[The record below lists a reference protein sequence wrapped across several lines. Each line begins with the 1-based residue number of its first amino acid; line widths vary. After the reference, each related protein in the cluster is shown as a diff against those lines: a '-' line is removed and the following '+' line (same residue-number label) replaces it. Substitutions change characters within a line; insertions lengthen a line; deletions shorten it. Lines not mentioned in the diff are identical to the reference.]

1 MQVSGLAPFRLL
13 NAPFLLWI
21 VVESAAGS
29 GVALAVGCGQFLYT
43 VIRAIDLHGALGI
56 VLALASFFTGLAGHQ
71 ACRWWR
77 LAHAPFARGIAVSD
91 VPKHPGALRFSFS
104 RGAVARE
111 KLASKTISSRGRN
124 GTTSSSTYYA
134 APIVEG
140 DGPEVAAWSVG
151 LGPDAVRGKGG
162 AVAGTVADDFHDG
175 YLRAVQAC
183 EAKFGLRSAAGAV
196 LLELGEPDAQL
207 EFMGKTVWV
216 VLLVVNG
223 FWLAI
228 SLIAASATSASRP

>member
-1 MQVSGLAPFRLL
+1 MQVIGLAPLRLL
-13 NAPFLLWI
+13 NAPFFVWI
-21 VVESAAGS
+21 AVESVAGS

-43 VIRAIDLHGALGI
+43 LIRGVDAHGALGI

-77 LAHAPFARGIAVSD
+77 LAHAPFARGIAVSE

-111 KLASKTISSRGRN
+111 KAASRTISSRGRN
-124 GTTSSSTYYA
+124 GTTSSSTCYA

-151 LGPDAVRGKGG
+151 RSLNAVRGRGG
-162 AVAGTVADDFHDG
+162 AVAGTVADDIHDG
-175 YLRAVQAC
+175 YLQAVRAC
-183 EAKFGLRSAAGAV
+183 EARFGLRSAAGAV
-196 LLELGEPDAQL
+196 LLELGEPDGQL

-216 VLLVVNG
+216 TLAAVNG
-223 FWLAI
+223 LWLAA
-228 SLIAASATSASRP
+228 SLIAASARSASRP